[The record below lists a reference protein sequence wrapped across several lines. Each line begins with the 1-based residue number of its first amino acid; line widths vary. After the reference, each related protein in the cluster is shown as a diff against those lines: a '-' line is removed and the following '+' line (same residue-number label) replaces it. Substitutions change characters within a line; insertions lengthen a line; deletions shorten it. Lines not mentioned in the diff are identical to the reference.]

1 MIQLIAL
8 VATLHADPSL
18 AAAYDSIVME
28 PSRVTCQIVPG
39 RDRGTMRCDIL
50 HAGLQVHEGRET
62 SVSFAN
68 GDCVKCNT
76 TLNDAL
82 SLGKR
87 VRMYRGYVG
96 SDLADWHMQG
106 FFVVDQPESCSEER
120 RR

>member
-1 MIQLIAL
+1 MIQIIAL
-8 VATLHADPSL
+8 LLSLHAQ

-28 PSRVTCQIVPG
+28 PSRVACQIVPG

-62 SVSFAN
+62 SVPFAN

-76 TLNDAL
+76 TLNDAIG
-82 SLGKR
+82 LGKR

-106 FFVVDQPESCSEER
+106 FFVVDQPDSCSEER